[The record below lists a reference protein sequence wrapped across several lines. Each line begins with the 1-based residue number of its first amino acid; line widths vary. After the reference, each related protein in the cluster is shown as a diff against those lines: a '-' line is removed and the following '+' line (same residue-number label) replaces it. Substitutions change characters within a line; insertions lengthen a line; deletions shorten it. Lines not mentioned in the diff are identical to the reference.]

1 MFHVDGRLFRNLFGT
16 PEMRSIF
23 EEERFVER
31 FLEVEA
37 ALARAQA
44 EVGMVPEEAAEE
56 ITEHATLEHLDM
68 DEVEE
73 NVEEMH
79 LFTVS
84 IIDAWKDEVGDA
96 GEYIHWGATSQDIS
110 DTATLLQI
118 RDGFEVVRRD
128 LEAIREALAE
138 LATEHAETPMMG
150 RTHHVQAIPTTFGL
164 RAATWLD
171 EVDRHLDRLD
181 DLEERLFD
189 LQFFAAVGTLSSI
202 GEDGLAVQEA
212 LADELDLS
220 VPDVA
225 WYAARDRYGELVT
238 TLAMIGATLGKIS
251 SQVLVANREEVDE
264 LKEPI
269 PEGEVGSSTM
279 PHKRNPVK
287 SEESWMLSR
296 LVRGHAGT
304 MLEAMGGF
312 DDRDASTW
320 FAEFAVIP
328 ETFLYTSRIL
338 QYVHETL
345 SGLVVNE
352 DSMRENMYIHG
363 SLVSSEALMMA
374 LAQEV
379 GRQTAHEI
387 LYETVEESRRTD
399 RSFADCVRDDERVN
413 EVLSEE
419 RIEELTDP
427 VNYTGVAA
435 TLARRAVEN
444 D

>member
-1 MFHVDGRLFRNLFGT
+1 MFHVDGRLFKNLFGT
-16 PEMRSIF
+16 PEMRAVF

-44 EVGMVPEEAAEE
+44 EVGMIPGDAAEE
-56 ITEHATLEHLDM
+56 ITACASLEYLDM
-68 DEVEE
+68 DQVEA

-79 LFTVS
+79 LFTIS
-84 IIDAWKDEVGDA
+84 IIDAWKDGVGDA

-110 DTATLLQI
+110 DTATLLQVREGLDI
-118 RDGFEVVRRD
+118 VRRD
-128 LEAIREALAE
+128 LEAIRDALAE

-150 RTHHVQAIPTTFGL
+150 RTHHVQAIPMTFGL
-164 RAATWLD
+164 KAATWLD

-181 DLEERLFD
+181 DLEDRLFD

-202 GEDGLAVQEA
+202 GEEGFAVQEA
-212 LADELDLS
+212 LAEELDLS

-238 TLAMIGATLGKIS
+238 TLAMVDATLGKIA
-251 SQVLVANREEVDE
+251 SQVLLYNREEIDE
-264 LKEPI
+264 LNEPI

-296 LVRGHAGT
+296 LVRSHAGT
-304 MLEAMGGF
+304 MLESMGGF
-312 DDRDASTW
+312 DERDASTW
-320 FAEFAVIP
+320 FAELAIVP

-345 SGLVVNE
+345 AGLVVNE
-352 DSMRENMYIHG
+352 DAMRENLHIHG
-363 SLVSSEALMMA
+363 SLVCSEAVMMA
-374 LAQEV
+374 LAEEV

-387 LYETVEESRRTD
+387 LYDTVEEALSSE
-399 RSFADCVRDDERVN
+399 RSFADCVRDDEQVN
-413 EVLSEE
+413 RVLSEE

-427 VNYTGVAA
+427 VNYTGPAA
-435 TLARRAVEN
+435 RLVERAVER